1 MQPLRLQK
9 LKEWSIQIRIFTHI
23 QETDMEYFKSL
34 INRKFKDVVGTRY
47 KDVLKDYREFL
58 LTEDEIV
65 ICNFRK
71 ILMPLDIFVKEVSE
85 DLYDLLT
92 AFDGIEI
99 NLVYITDS
107 DVVSIISDVLG
118 EDTAE
123 VYQNKKEDY
132 GTKLLEKISREL
144 EGRGMVVNRR
154 QYSGHKWDDVEI
166 MSENYDLVAISKCY
180 GGGRGDENEISPV
193 AQRLVQQM
201 SVSTVLY

>member
-1 MQPLRLQK
+1 M
-9 LKEWSIQIRIFTHI
+9 
-23 QETDMEYFKSL
+23 DYFKSL

-58 LTEDEIV
+58 LTEDDLV

-71 ILMPLDIFVKEVSE
+71 VLMPLDIFVSEVSG
-85 DLYDLLT
+85 DFYDLLT
-92 AFDGIEI
+92 AFNDLEI

-107 DVVSIISDVLG
+107 DVVSIIKDVLG
-118 EDTAE
+118 EEAAAT
-123 VYQNKKEDY
+123 YQGKKEDY
-132 GTKLLEKISREL
+132 GTNLLDKVAGEL
-144 EGRGMVVNRR
+144 EERGLPVNRR
-154 QYSGHKWDDVEI
+154 LYSGHKWDDIEI
-166 MSENYDLVAISKCY
+166 MSGNYDLVAISKSY